1 MPEGGT
7 LTVETRSVKGEGG
20 MASVVIEVSDTG
32 VGMDEDTRRLCLE
45 PFFTTKGERGT
56 GLGLPMVYGML
67 QRHSAELEIDS
78 APGRGT
84 TFRLIFAAS
93 TSSEVVTSETGVK
106 LRPPRPLRIL
116 LVDDDPLLL
125 KSLRDTLQH
134 DGHVIIATSGG
145 QAGIDAFTEAR
156 GRGESVDLV
165 ITDLGMPFV
174 DGRKVAAAI
183 KALSP
188 TTPVLMLTGWGQRMI
203 ASNDTPP
210 HVDRVLG
217 KPPRMNE
224 LRATFAEL
232 VS

>member
-1 MPEGGT
+1 M
-7 LTVETRSVKGEGG
+7 
-20 MASVVIEVSDTG
+20 
-32 VGMDEDTRRLCLE
+32 
-45 PFFTTKGERGT
+45 
-56 GLGLPMVYGML
+56 
-67 QRHSAELEIDS
+67 
-78 APGRGT
+78 
-84 TFRLIFAAS
+84 
-93 TSSEVVTSETGVK
+93 
-106 LRPPRPLRIL
+106 LRPPRALRIL

-125 KSLRDTLQH
+125 RSLRDTLEH
-134 DGHVIIATSGG
+134 DGHVITATSGG

-156 GRGESVDLV
+156 RRGENLDLV

-217 KPPRMNE
+217 KPPRLHE

-232 VS
+232 AP

>member
-1 MPEGGT
+1 
-7 LTVETRSVKGEGG
+7 
-20 MASVVIEVSDTG
+20 
-32 VGMDEDTRRLCLE
+32 
-45 PFFTTKGERGT
+45 
-56 GLGLPMVYGML
+56 MVYGMV

-84 TFRLIFAAS
+84 TFRLIFAA
-93 TSSEVVTSETGVK
+93 TTASEVISSQTGIVQR
-106 LRPPRPLRIL
+106 LPRPLRIL

-125 KSLRDTLQH
+125 RSLRDTLEH
-134 DGHVIIATSGG
+134 DGHVITATSGG

-156 GRGESVDLV
+156 RRGENLDLV

-203 ASNDTPP
+203 ASNDTPA

-224 LRATFAEL
+224 LRATFVEL